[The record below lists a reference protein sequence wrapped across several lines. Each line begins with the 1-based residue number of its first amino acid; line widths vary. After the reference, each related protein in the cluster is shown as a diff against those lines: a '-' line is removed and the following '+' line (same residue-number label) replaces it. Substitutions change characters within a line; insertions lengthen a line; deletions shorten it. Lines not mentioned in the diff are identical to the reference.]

1 MTTAIPAAGD
11 AGGATGESSLAPGGD
26 SIPMRDELDPVR
38 VIDTQFA
45 RARAHLHN
53 IAPGLVD
60 YLRLP
65 RKTVTVHLP
74 VEMDDGRVE
83 SFTGYRVLHSRLLGP
98 GKGGIR
104 YHPQVDLA
112 EVTSLAALMSW
123 KCALLRL
130 PFGGAKGGVTCNP
143 KGLSQ
148 RELRQ
153 ITRRFIAELGDAI
166 GPFTDVPAPDM
177 YTDAQTMAWIYDT
190 YDRMHPGQNNLPV
203 VTGKPLEIGGS
214 EGRGEATGRGCV
226 YATER
231 FLAMG
236 GVAGRTELTG
246 ARVAIQGFGEVGRV
260 AARLFQEKG
269 ARVIAV
275 SDSKGAILA
284 TNGDDLDLEAL
295 TAHRQEAGTVVG
307 LPGSRSL
314 TNADLLALPCD
325 ILLPAALGGQIH
337 SGNATA
343 VQAGLVVEGAN
354 RPVTPEADDMLAR
367 RGIQVLPDI
376 LANAGGVTVSY
387 YEWVQNIE
395 HHSWPLDEI
404 NGRLRARMF
413 NATDRVVSRWRALP
427 ADCPDGQ
434 SLCTDLRTAAMVEAL
449 DRLARVTLQRGIWP

>member
-1 MTTAIPAAGD
+1 METAAAT
-11 AGGATGESSLAPGGD
+11 AAPT
-26 SIPMRDELDPVR
+26 SELDPVR
-38 VIDTQFA
+38 VIGEQFR
-45 RARAHLHN
+45 RARDHLPD
-53 IAPGLVD
+53 IPTGVVD
-60 YLRLP
+60 FLRLP
-65 RKTVTVHLP
+65 RFTVTVNLP
-74 VEMDDGRVE
+74 VEMDDGSVR

-104 YHPQVDLA
+104 YHPQVDLG
-112 EVTSLAALMSW
+112 EVTALAALMSW

-130 PFGGAKGGVTCNP
+130 PFGGAKGGVTCDT
-143 KGLSQ
+143 KALSH

-153 ITRRFIAELGDAI
+153 ITRRFIAELGDNI

-226 YATER
+226 YCTER
-231 FLAMG
+231 FLALG
-236 GVAGRTELTG
+236 GLPGRGELTG
-246 ARVAIQGFGEVGRV
+246 ARIAIQGFGEVGRV
-260 AARLFQEKG
+260 AARLYQEMG
-269 ARVIAV
+269 AHVIAV

-284 TNGDDLDLEAL
+284 ENGDNLDLDAL
-295 TAHRQEAGTVVG
+295 TTHRKEAGTVVG
-307 LPGSRSL
+307 LPGSRNI
-314 TNADLLALPCD
+314 TNADLLALDCD

-337 SGNATA
+337 SGNAAA
-343 VQAGLVVEGAN
+343 VKARLIVEGAN
-354 RPVTPEADDMLAR
+354 RPVTPEADDVLN
-367 RGIQVLPDI
+367 GKGVVVLPDI

-404 NGRLRARMF
+404 NGRLRARLF
-413 NATDRVVSRWRALP
+413 NATDRVVARSRAFP
-427 ADCPDGQ
+427 ADCADA
-434 SLCTDLRTAAMVEAL
+434 SLCTDLRAAAMVEAL